1 MESFNDRGYAIKM
14 YRCDSSDYGLPQVRL
29 RLFFVAVKRSS
40 PLLSWAPRRDKGFF
54 SELGLLMKKSKRE
67 PPDVFHAALPSQHA
81 AVVAELER
89 RSGKAPQHRNPAD
102 ENWPQLHQD
111 FLKSQGFRWG
121 ALKLSPEM
129 AESPWVAL
137 LSPREAEVL
146 AYRQAIAGPA
156 ASGDVSQTI
165 SRTPTLA
172 TVGEKTL
179 ACTLLPGQGLRPDL
193 KSYHM

>member
-1 MESFNDRGYAIKM
+1 MSSFNDRGYAIKM

-40 PLLSWAPRRDKGFF
+40 PLLNWAPRHDEGFF
-54 SELGLLMKKSKRE
+54 SELGLLMKNSKHE
-67 PPDVFHAALPSQHA
+67 PPDVFHAALPNQHA

-89 RSGKAPQHRNPAD
+89 RSGKAPQHRTPAD

-146 AYRQAIAGPA
+146 AP
-156 ASGDVSQTI
+156 
-165 SRTPTLA
+165 
-172 TVGEKTL
+172 
-179 ACTLLPGQGLRPDL
+179 LR
-193 KSYHM
+193 HGARRG